1 MNPIKI
7 GIAEDQQI
15 FRSGLITL
23 IKGLPRV
30 NIIYEAENGDE
41 LIQGIKDNIPDILII
56 NHNLPEIDGIKAT
69 KDAKEKFPLIKI
81 ILLSSDVND
90 KNILDAIENGA
101 NVYLS
106 KDDGHAEIK
115 KAIQGVIG
123 NNFYINERVSKVLIH
138 TMMEKGKV
146 NSSLSSKTVDFSKD
160 ELKILHLI
168 SQEFTNQQIADHI
181 YKSTRTVEK
190 YRTKMFL
197 KVNVQS
203 NVGLIIYAIKNDL
216 IEI

>member
-138 TMMEKGKV
+138 TMMEKGKI

>member
-23 IKGLPRV
+23 LNGLPRV
-30 NIIYEAENGDE
+30 NVIYEEENGAE
-41 LIQGIKDNIPDILII
+41 LILAIKDSIPDILIL
-56 NHNLPEIDGIKAT
+56 NHNMPEIDGIKAT
-69 KDAKEKFPLIKI
+69 KEAREKFPLAKI
-81 ILLSSDVND
+81 IILSSELNN
-90 KNILDAIENGA
+90 KNILDALENGA
-101 NVYLS
+101 SVYLS
-106 KDDGHAEIK
+106 KNDGHIEIK
-115 KAIQGVIG
+115 KAIQGVIE
-123 NNFYINERVSKVLIH
+123 NNFYINERVSKVLINN
-138 TMMEKGKV
+138 MMEKGKI
-146 NSSLSSKTVDFSKD
+146 NSSFSSNPVAFSKD
-160 ELKILHLI
+160 ELKIINLI
-168 SQEFTNQQIADHI
+168 SQEYTTQQIADHI

-203 NVGLIIYAIKNDL
+203 SVGLIIYAVKNNL

>member
-30 NIIYEAENGDE
+30 NIIYEAENGDD
-41 LIQGIKDNIPDILII
+41 LIQSIKDNIPDILII
-56 NHNLPEIDGIKAT
+56 NHSLPEIDGIKAT
-69 KDAKEKFPLIKI
+69 KNAKEKFPLIKI
-81 ILLSSDVND
+81 ILLSSEVND

-106 KDDGHAEIK
+106 KDDGHSEIK

-138 TMMEKGKV
+138 NMMEKGKV
-146 NSSLSSKTVDFSKD
+146 NSSLSSKTIDFSKD

-203 NVGLIIYAIKNDL
+203 NVGLIIYAIKNNL

>member
-30 NIIYEAENGDE
+30 NIIYEAENGDD
-41 LIQGIKDNIPDILII
+41 LIQAIKDNIPDILII

-69 KDAKEKFPLIKI
+69 KNAKEKFPSIKI
-81 ILLSSDVND
+81 ILLSSEVND

-106 KDDGHAEIK
+106 KDDGHTEIK

-123 NNFYINERVSKVLIH
+123 NNFYINERVSKVLIS

-146 NSSLSSKTVDFSKD
+146 NSSLSTKTVEFTKD

-168 SQEFTNQQIADHI
+168 SQEFTTQQIADHI

-203 NVGLIIYAIKNDL
+203 SVGLIIYAIKNNL